1 MRNFWEFD
9 GVPCDK
15 YSCNLWVE
23 LTDRYRNNIVSQ
35 LFDYNPHYHVN
46 LWKSFTNETHWQT
59 DGHSLTNTCP
69 FYAFCGHYTIKSAYE
84 NMQECPVLIHQVI
97 LLQAIFLFLLQGH
110 WEPIRYSKILFRFT
124 PCSID
129 DKVQWKTQS
138 IWTQDSWSCKFY
150 VTTYICRWRDSQYHI
165 WATENCS
172 IQSFDHHTIIH
183 VLDMYHWFLQM
194 NSLWKIKAIWFGI
207 ADPSG
212 HTV

>member
-1 MRNFWEFD
+1 MSNFWESD
-9 GVPCDK
+9 GVPCDT

-23 LTDRYRNNIVSQ
+23 LTGRYRNNIVSQ

-46 LWKSFTNETHWQT
+46 LWKSLTNETHWLT
-59 DGHSLTNTCP
+59 DGHSLTFTCP
-69 FYAFCGHYTIKSAYE
+69 FYAFCGHYTIKSANE
-84 NMQECPVLIHQVI
+84 NMQECPVLTRQVI

-110 WEPIRYSKILFRFT
+110 WEPIHYSKILLRFT
-124 PCSID
+124 PCSTD
-129 DKVQWKTQS
+129 DKVQWKTHS
-138 IWTQDSWSCKFY
+138 ICTQDSWSCKFY
-150 VTTYICRWRDSQYHI
+150 GTTYICRWRDSQYHI
-165 WATENCS
+165 WAIKNCS